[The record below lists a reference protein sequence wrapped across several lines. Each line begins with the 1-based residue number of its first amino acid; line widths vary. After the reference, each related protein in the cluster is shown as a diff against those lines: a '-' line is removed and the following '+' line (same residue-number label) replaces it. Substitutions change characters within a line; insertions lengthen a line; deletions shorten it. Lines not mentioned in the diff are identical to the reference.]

1 MSLTSARA
9 RRFAFALGSFARNGL
24 IGGRAAGVAAGGWAT
39 GGGGGAGG
47 RGGGP
52 GGLRGDA
59 GRQGGREQS
68 DAAPPVLE
76 SPQTAAQAAP
86 REAVPPMDAT
96 ESAPP

>member
-1 MSLTSARA
+1 MVLGRPERRPEPTRGALRGQPAKPGQAVAQRA
-9 RRFAFALGSFARNGL
+9 VAQNPVQK
-24 IGGRAAGVAAGGWAT
+24 RAARMAPVPLALPRDAA
-39 GGGGGAGG
+39 
-47 RGGGP
+47 
-52 GGLRGDA
+52 
-59 GRQGGREQS
+59 RQARREQS